1 MGAKKHKKK
10 RTKNKAPAKVKKAP
24 TLYDGLS
31 KCLESGHISFASF
44 PVAGAEGI
52 SKLHACSQC
61 GLMFWEE

>member
-1 MGAKKHKKK
+1 MGAKKRDKK
-10 RTKNKAPAKVKKAP
+10 RTKAKAKGAP
-24 TLYDGLS
+24 SLYDGLS
-31 KCLESGHISFASF
+31 KCLEGGHISFASF